1 MVGSIAFYSLRV
13 GFRIGGG
20 GARPRSVDRLS
31 GHACRQAGERRSADQ
46 PGGGNANDATLDSL
60 PDQVTCV
67 FQETQ
72 LVSDST
78 GDNIRF
84 GKPDA
89 SLEEVERIAR
99 VAGAH
104 DFIAALPE
112 GYDTKLGTSMSKLCV
127 GQKQR
132 IAIARGLLPDSCILI
147 LDEPTFA
154 LDPENQEYLVRSLRR
169 QPAISW

>member
-1 MVGSIAFYSLRV
+1 MLI
-13 GFRIGGG
+13 
-20 GARPRSVDRLS
+20 D
-31 GHACRQAGERRSADQ
+31 
-46 PGGGNANDATLDSL
+46 GGNANDATLDSL
-60 PDQVTCV
+60 RDQVTYV

-112 GYDTKLGTSMSKLCV
+112 GYDTKLGPSMSKLCV
-127 GQKQR
+127 GQKQG
-132 IAIARGLLPDSCILI
+132 IAIARGLLPDSRILI

-154 LDPENQEYLVRSLRR
+154 LDPGTEEYLVRSLKEAARDQLVIVIAHRSVDHCGRR
-169 QPAISW
+169 QDRLPRGR

>member
-1 MVGSIAFYSLRV
+1 MVGPIAFYSLRV

-20 GARPRSVDRLS
+20 GARPRRVDRLS
-31 GHACRQAGERRSADQ
+31 GHARRQAGEVLRY
-46 PGGGNANDATLDSL
+46 GVNANDATLDSL
-60 PDQVTCV
+60 PDQITYV

-112 GYDTKLGTSMSKLCV
+112 GYDRL
-127 GQKQR
+127 
-132 IAIARGLLPDSCILI
+132 
-147 LDEPTFA
+147 
-154 LDPENQEYLVRSLRR
+154 
-169 QPAISW
+169 PAILVTV